1 MASINTYQKTVAY
14 QKHVAQRR
22 VSKPIRIKK
31 IQKSYQNISKR
42 IKTYQNQN
50 HDVAIEIPFFM
61 IIMLIIMTITTMIW
75 ATVMA
80 PVLLPIYIELPILP
94 VLLPI

>member
-31 IQKSYQNISKR
+31 IQKSYQNVSKR
-42 IKTYQNQN
+42 IKTYLFVSKTKFRIKNERIN
-50 HDVAIEIPFFM
+50 N
-61 IIMLIIMTITTMIW
+61 
-75 ATVMA
+75 
-80 PVLLPIYIELPILP
+80 
-94 VLLPI
+94 